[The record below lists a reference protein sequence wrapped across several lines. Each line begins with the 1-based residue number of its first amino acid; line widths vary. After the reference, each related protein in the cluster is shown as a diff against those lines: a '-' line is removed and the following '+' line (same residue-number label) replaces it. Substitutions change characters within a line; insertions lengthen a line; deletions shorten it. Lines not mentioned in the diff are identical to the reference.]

1 MTKKERLVLTMGR
14 KKTAVARVR
23 VKDGV
28 GDIKI
33 NGIPVS
39 IYKPEAAREIMLEPI
54 MIAQDVLGKGFENG
68 LTISANVSG
77 GGIMGQAYAARTAMG
92 KALVKWSGNDNLK
105 KAYLDYDRSLI
116 IDDVRIK
123 ESKKYLRKGARAKP
137 IKSFR

>member
-14 KKTAVARVR
+14 KKTAIARVR
-23 VKDGV
+23 VKEGV

-54 MIAQDVLGKGFENG
+54 LIAQDVLGKGFENG
-68 LTISANVSG
+68 LNITANVYG
-77 GGIMGQAYAARTAMG
+77 GGIMGQAYAARTAVG

-116 IDDVRIK
+116 IDDIRIK
-123 ESKKYLRKGARAKP
+123 ESKKCLRKGARAKP